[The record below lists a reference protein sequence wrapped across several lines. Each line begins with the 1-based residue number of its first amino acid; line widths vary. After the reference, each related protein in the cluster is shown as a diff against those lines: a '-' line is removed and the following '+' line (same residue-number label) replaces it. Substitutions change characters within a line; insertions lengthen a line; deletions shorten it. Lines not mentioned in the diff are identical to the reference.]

1 MLRNAAQRN
10 DPTGAAFYNPSP
22 EPVGRSLGL
31 NVLVE
36 NKVRLPSHAVV
47 AHITAPPVNHDPPR
61 RSESVAIRTGSGP
74 RGPTRETAATRDT
87 PHEEVCK
94 VIGMMGAEAVPTL
107 FTRPGSGIGLYLAR
121 GLTEAMGGRVA
132 YEPGPGG
139 RGSTFRVHLRRASGS
154 RPPG

>member
-1 MLRNAAQRN
+1 MVHR
-10 DPTGAAFYNPSP
+10 P
-22 EPVGRSLGL
+22 EDVGGFRL
-31 NVLVE
+31 
-36 NKVRLPSHAVV
+36 KVYA
-47 AHITAPPVNHDPPR
+47 ITHGDPPVVVEAWEEPDGIDL
-61 RSESVAIRTGSGP
+61 VVTDAGP
-74 RGPTRETAATRDT
+74 GVP
-87 PHEEVCK
+87 
-94 VIGMMGAEAVPTL
+94 AEAVPTL